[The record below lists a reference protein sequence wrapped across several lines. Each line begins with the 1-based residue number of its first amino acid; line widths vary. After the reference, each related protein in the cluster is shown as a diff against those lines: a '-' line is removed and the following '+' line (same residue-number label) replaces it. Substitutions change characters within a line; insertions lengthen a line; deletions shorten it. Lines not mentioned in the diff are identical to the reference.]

1 MKQRAHNQ
9 FTLKL
14 PVMFIILFTA
24 VLLSGCEEQQI
35 HVDVENYL
43 EFLEITDEN
52 QPEMRPLLTK
62 ASEIVESYNK
72 SIEIGLDQS
81 DKRRYSRE
89 DLLELKTEFLEQLH
103 PVMIEIDEQLD
114 DSQRFTWRRTE
125 LIYYYNET
133 RGYVLKNFNSAIK
146 NAYETTVSPGRSS
159 QVQRGSRL
167 QSPFELWTVYFGLPM
182 YSFYTGDISG
192 SISQRGRN
200 SFPISIQAT
209 LMDKSLR
216 DLEKDK
222 PNSLPSDVEPESVV
236 EIRVHVSSRLHPNY
250 SDINNWIP
258 FIRLPDGS
266 EIEPRRII
274 EQDEEWFKE
283 RNLLISSRL
292 PSFLRTPL
300 STRNSQQGRQGI
312 FGIGSGRG
320 SGGGRGRFSEE
331 LSQVYNTY
339 YQLLFPAQWSNKPV
353 IAPGTN
359 YLELIFL
366 EEIGSESNARGTWKF
381 VWRTP

>member
-1 MKQRAHNQ
+1 MKQRAHYQ
-9 FTLKL
+9 FKLKT

-35 HVDVENYL
+35 HIDVENYL
-43 EFLEITDEN
+43 DFLEITDEN
-52 QPEMRPLLTK
+52 QPEVRPLLTK

-72 SIEIGLDQS
+72 SIETGLDQS

-182 YSFYTGDISG
+182 YSFYTGNTSG

-292 PSFLRTPL
+292 PSFLSTPL
-300 STRNSQQGRQGI
+300 SARNSQQGRQGL
-312 FGIGSGRG
+312 FGMGRGRG

-331 LSQVYNTY
+331 ISQVYNTY

-366 EEIGSESNARGTWKF
+366 EEIGSESNARGRWKF

>member
-1 MKQRAHNQ
+1 
-9 FTLKL
+9 
-14 PVMFIILFTA
+14 MFIILFTA

-35 HVDVENYL
+35 HINVENYL
-43 EFLEITDEN
+43 DFLEITDEN
-52 QPEMRPLLTK
+52 QPEVRPLLTK

-72 SIEIGLDQS
+72 SIETGLDQS

-114 DSQRFTWRRTE
+114 DSQRFSWRRTE

-133 RGYVLKNFNSAIK
+133 REYVLKNFNSAIK
-146 NAYETTVSPGRSS
+146 ISYETTVSPGRSS

-182 YSFYTGDISG
+182 YSFYTGNTSG

-292 PSFLRTPL
+292 PSFLSTPL
-300 STRNSQQGRQGI
+300 SARNSQQGRQGL
-312 FGIGSGRG
+312 FGMGRGRG

-331 LSQVYNTY
+331 ISQVYNTY